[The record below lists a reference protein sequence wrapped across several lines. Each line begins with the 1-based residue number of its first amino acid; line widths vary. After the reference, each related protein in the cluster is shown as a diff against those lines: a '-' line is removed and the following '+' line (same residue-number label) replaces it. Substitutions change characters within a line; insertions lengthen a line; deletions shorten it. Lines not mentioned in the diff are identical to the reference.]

1 MRTSYPHLLHPHQ
14 DATIR
19 SCIEKALQR
28 IMDETVDEIPA
39 MFCIVSAFE
48 GPSTRELHHSPMICG
63 NRNAGKRVATVT
75 IAVLLIMILITA
87 VVAFR
92 KRTAPATEPP
102 LVPQMIVVTKEQPSS
117 LPPLLADFGAPP
129 RS

>member
-1 MRTSYPHLLHPHQ
+1 
-14 DATIR
+14 
-19 SCIEKALQR
+19 
-28 IMDETVDEIPA
+28 
-39 MFCIVSAFE
+39 
-48 GPSTRELHHSPMICG
+48 MICG

-75 IAVLLIMILITA
+75 IAVLLILILITA

-117 LPPLLADFGAPP
+117 LPPLLPDFGAPP
-129 RS
+129 RPKREYMLRLLHEPWLIEVSIYDIFLM